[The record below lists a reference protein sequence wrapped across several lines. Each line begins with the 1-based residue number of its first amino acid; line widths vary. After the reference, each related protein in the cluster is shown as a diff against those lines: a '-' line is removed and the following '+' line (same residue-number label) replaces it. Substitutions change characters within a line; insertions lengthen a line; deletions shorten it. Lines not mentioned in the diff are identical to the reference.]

1 MLRGFRH
8 KLLLML
14 HVGVLAS
21 AAVALTLWPSAWP
34 AVLVCVGGTLA
45 TANWLGRL
53 ARRYLNASLGRLR
66 RVADDISAGRPVA
79 ITPLRPERDLYRLN
93 AAINTLAQRLA
104 EAARQQERLQDE
116 LRRRE
121 RLAFL
126 GELAATV
133 AHEVNNPLDGVQNC
147 ARILRRSLAASD
159 GRGPAD
165 GDRAR
170 VGQML
175 DLIDAGLARIELI
188 VRRLLTLARENAIRP
203 QPVRLSRVLEAA
215 LAATR
220 PRLESHG
227 VRVRFESLT
236 DADETLADG
245 PLLEQVF
252 VNLMLNAADSMAG
265 GGTLTL
271 TLRREDPSG
280 HAPAQLCVDVA
291 DTGAGIPAN
300 VLPHIFEPFFTT
312 KRDGKGT
319 GLGLAIAARIVDAHS
334 GTIAVAPR
342 PGGGTV
348 FTVRLPAAERKGA
361 AGDGAASPP
370 PAGTAEAAR
379 PPAPSAAGPGA
390 ASASPVAGGLPAAGP
405 GGDAPRTV

>member
-8 KLLLML
+8 KLLLIL
-14 HVGVLAS
+14 HLGVLAS
-21 AAVALTLWPSAWP
+21 AAAALALWPQAWP
-34 AVLVCVGGTLA
+34 AVLVCAAGTIV

-66 RVADDISAGRPVA
+66 RVADDISAGRPVTIA
-79 ITPLRPERDLYRLN
+79 PLKPEQDLYRLN
-93 AAINTLAQRLA
+93 AAINTLAERLS
-104 EAARQQERLQDE
+104 EAARQQEHLQNE

-147 ARILRRSLAASD
+147 ARILRRSLAAAD
-159 GRGPAD
+159 HRGPAEGD
-165 GDRAR
+165 GAR
-170 VGQML
+170 VMQML
-175 DLIDAGLARIELI
+175 DLIDGGLARIELI

-203 QPVRLSRVLEAA
+203 QPVRLTRVLEAA
-215 LAATR
+215 LEATR
-220 PRLESHG
+220 SRLEG
-227 VRVRFESLT
+227 DGIQVAFEAGTT
-236 DADETLADG
+236 DDATLADA

-271 TLRREDPSG
+271 TLRREDSRDG
-280 HAPAQLCVDVA
+280 AAARLCVDLA

-334 GTIAVAPR
+334 GAIAVAPR

-348 FTVRLPAAERKGA
+348 FTVRLPAAA
-361 AGDGAASPP
+361 D
-370 PAGTAEAAR
+370 R
-379 PPAPSAAGPGA
+379 PTG
-390 ASASPVAGGLPAAGP
+390 AGGVGPAAAVAATHAEP
-405 GGDAPRTV
+405 GV